1 MHSLLNSI
9 KYFIFINS
17 RRNYYM
23 LKNRSVDWTYLLKFK
38 LNVVVFIENFTQF
51 KREAQKKYFS
61 LF

>member
-51 KREAQKKYFS
+51 KRKAQKKYFS